1 MAMYILFATNF
12 IAVYVGFTRATG
24 SFDSQCFGQTIS
36 KPLARAGLSCDP
48 VVRCVGHG
56 TQGCAGAFGVVDLV
70 GGEVDAAELRALHL
84 AGI

>member
-1 MAMYILFATNF
+1 MNYIAIPAYSTK
-12 IAVYVGFTRATG
+12 ATG
-24 SFDSQCFGQTIS
+24 SFYPQSFGQTNS
-36 KPLARAGLSCDP
+36 RPLARAGLSCDP